1 LVFGP
6 WKPGGAMQAQFQNPM
21 KILTKGPFKRDFQK
35 LPDVIKRRT
44 EAALRLL
51 LSNPHHPSLRI
62 KKVKSKVIKGYSNVF
77 EGRIT
82 RDYRFFF
89 LIEKDAYTLL
99 RCGRHEEFLK

>member
-1 LVFGP
+1 MRVCR
-6 WKPGGAMQAQFQNPM
+6 
-21 KILTKGPFKRDFQK
+21 TEPFKRDFQR
-35 LPDVIKRRT
+35 LPETIKRRT

-62 KKVKSKVIKGYSNVF
+62 KKVRGEIMKGYRNIF

-89 LIEKDAYTLL
+89 LIETQAYILL
-99 RCGRHEEFLK
+99 RCGKHDEYLK